1 MTGDRSDAVWHLMM
15 TRRSLNCTALCA
27 STLLLRAV
35 FADDP
40 LTQWQQWQRY
50 YVSSGRVIDAHQ
62 RPSTLRKSVPAGSIK
77 SRRFEQTSTNAVTL
91 QNVLAPISGI
101 FG

>member
-1 MTGDRSDAVWHLMM
+1 MTGYCSDAVWHLMM

-27 STLLLRAV
+27 STPLLRAT

-40 LTQWQQWQRY
+40 LTQWQQRQRR
-50 YVSSGRVIDAHQ
+50 YVRVIDAHQ

-77 SRRFEQTSTNAVTL
+77 SRRFEHTSTNAVTL